1 VKLSVVVVVYDMPR
15 AAPRTLRALAPSYQ
29 RGLAAD
35 DYEVI
40 VVENGSHRPL
50 DPDAVRA
57 LGPGFRYFFLEDA
70 SKSPA
75 PAVNFGLRQAQGET
89 IGVLIDG
96 ARIVTPGLLQLARRA
111 LEVHPRGVVASTGWT
126 LGRVAQNWAVCRGF
140 DEAQEDALLEEIDW
154 PREPYRLFEISTL
167 DGSSSLFG
175 PIAESNTLFLR
186 RALWDEL
193 GGMDERFDQPGGG
206 FVNLDTLER
215 ALDLPGAELVLLL
228 GEGSFH
234 QIHGGVSTN
243 SLPFQLASDLERWHA
258 HYQNLRHQEW
268 RLPKGPATYY
278 GTLPEPYQ
286 TQIQQWAT
294 RQGLGQ
300 LQFLRD
306 QLEQLQVQAER
317 ANAHAERAD
326 RRALAAE
333 ARTGVR
339 EAELAQRL
347 REIEQAAR
355 DRVAHLEAEGAQRL
369 AEAVA
374 AARAPLE
381 DELAELSA
389 ALRAARAELHDVRQ
403 SLVFRAGHR
412 ASQRIKRI
420 APPGTRRGHASQHAR
435 ALMRWGFRWRLAV
448 ASRPARQE
456 LREALRTLRRRAP
469 AAPEIRHVIP
479 GGDAEVFA
487 IEDWEE
493 TPLLHEADV
502 EPLLTALWE
511 STAAAGGRD
520 ARGGPGVA

>member
-1 VKLSVVVVVYDMPR
+1 VKLSVVVIVYDMQR
-15 AAPRTLRALAPSYQ
+15 AAPRTLLSLAASYQ
-29 RGLAAD
+29 RGID
-35 DYEVI
+35 PEDFEVI
-40 VVENGSHRPL
+40 VVENGSNRPL

-57 LGPGFRYFFLEDA
+57 LGPNFRYFYLENA
-70 SKSPA
+70 AKSPA
-75 PAVNFGLRQAQGET
+75 PAVNFGLREALGDV

-96 ARIVTPGLLQLARRA
+96 ARIVTPNLLQLAIRA
-111 LEVHPRGVVASTGWT
+111 LDVHPRGVVASAGWT
-126 LGRVAQNWAVCRGF
+126 LGRVAQNWAVSRGF
-140 DEAQEDALLEEIDW
+140 DEAQEDALLQEIQW
-154 PREPYRLFEISTL
+154 PRDPYRLFEIATL
-167 DGSSSLFG
+167 DGSSALFG

-278 GTLPEPYQ
+278 GTIPESYQ
-286 TQIQQWAT
+286 MQIQQWAT
-294 RQGLGQ
+294 RQTLGQ
-300 LQFLRD
+300 LEFLRD
-306 QLEQLQVQAER
+306 QLEQLQRQAER
-317 ANAHAERAD
+317 ANAHAEQAEERARLVEGAIA
-326 RRALAAE
+326 RRTAEAERAALARI
-333 ARTGVR
+333 AR
-339 EAELAQRL
+339 
-347 REIEQAAR
+347 IEEEAAR
-355 DRVAHLEAEGAQRL
+355 RE

-381 DELAELSA
+381 GELAEVHA

-412 ASQRIKRI
+412 ASQRIKRL
-420 APPGTRRGHASQHAR
+420 APPGTRRRHASLHAR

-456 LREALRTLRRRAP
+456 LREALRALRGRAP
-469 AAPEIRHVIP
+469 AAPEIRHVLP
-479 GGDAEVFA
+479 GGGAEVFA

-493 TPLLHEADV
+493 TPLLHEAEV
-502 EPLLTALWE
+502 GPLLTALWE
-511 STAAAGGRD
+511 STAAT
-520 ARGGPGVA
+520 GPGGASGGARTA